1 MEGRQWL
8 HAREKR
14 LLADPH
20 SEPWPAVCRD
30 HLDLRRGTP
39 LSAPELFLAGTLCV
53 RGPLSRSLSP
63 PFPGQGGWLRPSSVL
78 PPSMCGLLFSGG
90 LSPIVWTTPRGP
102 CDSEGVTEVCSP
114 AGETRVQQ
122 GSPRGSLPVPG
133 LCSGPHT
140 GLSLTG
146 PSESYSAQHG
156 LVTGSAIGGPPGGSL
171 SPRTSTQLRQDV
183 GSRWPAIPPHSA
195 CPAGSPPPGGGA

>member
-1 MEGRQWL
+1 MPVRKGCWPTRTRNRGLLCAVTTWTFAEAPRFLLRSFSWL
-8 HAREKR
+8 A
-14 LLADPH
+14 
-20 SEPWPAVCRD
+20 
-30 HLDLRRGTP
+30 
-39 LSAPELFLAGTLCV
+39 LSAFGALC
-53 RGPLSRSLSP
+53 PAAFPDPSP

-90 LSPIVWTTPRGP
+90 LSPIVRTTPRSP

-183 GSRWPAIPPHSA
+183 GSHWPASPPHSA